1 MLLRRI
7 FFKNSLTAN
16 DVKPAP
22 NLLLKKHLSK
32 NINIVNLQQQVK
44 NQNTHHCACVGS
56 IFYFSD
62 LYV

>member
-44 NQNTHHCACVGS
+44 NQNTH
-56 IFYFSD
+56 
-62 LYV
+62 